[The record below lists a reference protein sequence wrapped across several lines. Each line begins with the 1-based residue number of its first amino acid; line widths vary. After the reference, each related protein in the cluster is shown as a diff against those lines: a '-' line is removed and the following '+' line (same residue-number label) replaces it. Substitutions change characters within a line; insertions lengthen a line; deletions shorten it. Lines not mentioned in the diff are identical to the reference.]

1 MLVQGVKTMS
11 NRIIGG
17 ILGTMGAALALASA
31 ASAQQGGPPPVI
43 PGAGG
48 GPRVQD
54 VAAANRAV
62 DADYNTLAGRGV
74 AVTNKNRDGAR
85 PGGPS
90 GPVAA
95 LAADLTVGATVRD
108 RNGAQIA
115 TVEGLE
121 ADGAVVKAGDRLAKL
136 PLDAFGKDD
145 AGLLLGITAV
155 EFQAAIAASSV
166 PVPVE
171 EPEIADATA
180 ADMTPGA
187 AVRDIEGVPIG
198 TVQEMVESGVILL
211 IDGRKVKLAL
221 DSFAKD
227 EDGLL
232 IGITAA
238 EFKAM
243 IGNRPGATP
252 GA

>member
-1 MLVQGVKTMS
+1 MS
-11 NRIIGG
+11 KRVIVGF
-17 ILGTMGAALALASA
+17 LGTMGAALALASA
-31 ASAQQGGPPPVI
+31 ASAQGGPPPVI

-48 GPRVQD
+48 GPRAQD

-62 DADYNTLAGRGV
+62 DSDYNTLAGRGV
-74 AVTNKNRDGAR
+74 AVTNKSRDGVR
-85 PGGPS
+85 PGAPS

-95 LAADLTVGATVRD
+95 LAADLTAGATVRD
-108 RNGAQIA
+108 RDGVQIA

-121 ADGAVVKAGDRLAKL
+121 ADGAIVKAGERLAKL

-145 AGLLLGITAV
+145 NGLLLAVTAA

-166 PVPVE
+166 PAAAVQE
-171 EPEIADATA
+171 EEEFAEA
-180 ADMTPGA
+180 APSDMLPGA
-187 AVRDIEGVPIG
+187 SVRDIDGVPLG
-198 TVQEMVESGVILL
+198 TVEETVENGVILL
-211 IDGRKVKLAL
+211 VDGKRVKLAL

-227 EDGLL
+227 GQGLL

-238 EFKAM
+238 ELKTM
-243 IGNRPGATP
+243 IGNRAGATP

>member
-1 MLVQGVKTMS
+1 MS
-11 NRIIGG
+11 NRLFIGII
-17 ILGTMGAALALASA
+17 LPSMGVAALALASA
-31 ASAQQGGPPPVI
+31 ASAQQGGGPPPV
-43 PGAGG
+43 PTG
-48 GPRVQD
+48 GPRSQD
-54 VAAANRAV
+54 VAAANRQV
-62 DADYNTLAGRGV
+62 ESDYNTLAGRGV
-74 AVTNKNRDGAR
+74 AVTDKSRAESRPKNAL
-85 PGGPS
+85 
-90 GPVAA
+90 AA
-95 LAADLTVGATVRD
+95 PATAADLTAGAAVRD
-108 RNGAQIA
+108 KDGVQIA
-115 TVEGLE
+115 MIERLE

-145 AGLLLGITAV
+145 GGLLVGITAA

-171 EPEIADATA
+171 EPEIAAATA

-187 AVRDIEGVPIG
+187 AIRDIEGVPIG

-221 DSFAKD
+221 ESFAKD
-227 EDGLL
+227 ADGLL
-232 IGITAA
+232 IGITAT
-238 EFKAM
+238 EFKEM

>member
-1 MLVQGVKTMS
+1 
-11 NRIIGG
+11 
-17 ILGTMGAALALASA
+17 MGASLALASA
-31 ASAQQGGPPPVI
+31 ASAQDGGGPP
-43 PGAGG
+43 AGTDMMG

-74 AVTNKNRDGAR
+74 PVTNKSRDGVR
-85 PGGPS
+85 PAAPS

-95 LAADLTVGATVRD
+95 LAADLTAGATVRD
-108 RNGAQIA
+108 RNGVQIA

-121 ADGAVVKAGDRLAKL
+121 ADGAIVKTGDRLAKL

-145 AGLLLGITAV
+145 AGLLLGITAA
-155 EFQAAIAASSV
+155 EFQTAIAASSV

-171 EPEIADATA
+171 EPEIVDATA

-187 AVRDIEGVPIG
+187 AVRDVEGVPIG
-198 TVQEMVESGVILL
+198 TVQELVESGVILL

-221 DSFAKD
+221 NSFAKD
-227 EDGLL
+227 EEGLL
-232 IGITAA
+232 IGITAN

-243 IGNRPGATP
+243 IGKSASAPTG
-252 GA
+252 

>member
-1 MLVQGVKTMS
+1 MS
-11 NRIIGG
+11 KRVIVGF
-17 ILGTMGAALALASA
+17 LGTMGAVLALASA
-31 ASAQQGGPPPVI
+31 ASAQQGGGPPPVI

-48 GPRVQD
+48 GPRAQD

-62 DADYNTLAGRGV
+62 DSDYNTLAGRGV
-74 AVTNKNRDGAR
+74 AVTNKSRDGVR
-85 PGGPS
+85 PGAPS

-95 LAADLTVGATVRD
+95 LAADLSAGATVRD
-108 RNGAQIA
+108 RNGVQVA

-121 ADGAVVKAGDRLAKL
+121 PDGAIVKAGDRLAKL

-145 AGLLLGITAV
+145 NGLLLAVTAA

-166 PVPVE
+166 PASTAQE
-171 EPEIADATA
+171 EEFAEA
-180 ADMTPGA
+180 APSDMLPGA
-187 AVRDIEGVPIG
+187 AVRDIDGVPIG
-198 TVQEMVESGVILL
+198 TVEEMIASGVILL
-211 IDGRKVKLAL
+211 IDGKKVKLSL

-232 IGITAA
+232 IGITAS

-243 IGNRPGATP
+243 IGNSASAPTG
-252 GA
+252 G

>member
-1 MLVQGVKTMS
+1 MS
-11 NRIIGG
+11 NRIIGVM
-17 ILGTMGAALALASA
+17 LGTLGGAALTLASA
-31 ASAQQGGPPPVI
+31 ASAQQGGGPPPVI

-48 GPRVQD
+48 GPRAQD

-62 DADYNTLAGRGV
+62 DSDYNTLAGRGV
-74 AVTNKNRDGAR
+74 EVTSDKSRANSR
-85 PGGPS
+85 PR
-90 GPVAA
+90 GPVVA
-95 LAADLTVGATVRD
+95 LAADFIVGASVRD

-121 ADGAVVKAGDRLAKL
+121 TDGAVVKAGDRLAKL

-145 AGLLLGITAV
+145 AGLLLGITAA
-155 EFQAAIAASSV
+155 EFQAAIAQSSV
-166 PVPVE
+166 P
-171 EPEIADATA
+171 ATA
-180 ADMTPGA
+180 AQAEEFADAAPSDMLPGA
-187 AVRDIEGVPIG
+187 SVRDIDGVPIG
-198 TVQEMVESGVILL
+198 TVEEMIDSGVILL

-232 IGITAA
+232 IGVTAS

-243 IGNRPGATP
+243 IGNRTGATP